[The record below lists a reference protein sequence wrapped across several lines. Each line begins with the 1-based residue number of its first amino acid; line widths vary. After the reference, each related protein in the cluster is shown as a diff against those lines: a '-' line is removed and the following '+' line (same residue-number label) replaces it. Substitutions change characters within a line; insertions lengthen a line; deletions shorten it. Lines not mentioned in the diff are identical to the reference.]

1 MIQGI
6 CAWYRGGM
14 KPAVWCGLVALVGLG
29 CPASDANEPSPSGSG
44 TGTGEDASTSVDPSI
59 GTTSGSTETGL
70 PPADSS
76 SGEPAGP
83 IPASGISLDW
93 VEANQAVGVRIGED
107 GGGVGGEGRT
117 SPLLANRITL
127 VRAFWEIQ
135 DDWTPREIE
144 AHFTVNYPDG
154 TSDTKIDRKLVEGPS
169 FIGNLGEAFFWGLMA
184 EEAVPGMTYHIEL
197 FETDD
202 AFADDAVSEAPR
214 LPDDG
219 SEAFVGI
226 EESYQLLKIVIV
238 PFNYDFGECTREP
251 DLSEETMQLFYDYMY
266 MMMPVDS
273 LDIEIKPNVD
283 WDGELTSFVPLNQ
296 YMAGQRVDDEADP
309 EVFYYGLVDV
319 CSGGL
324 GGAGGLANGIPSD
337 PTSPDVG
344 YQRVSSGL
352 SLPGNPEF
360 SADTFVH
367 EVGHSLG
374 RRHVACSGE
383 EGGPDITYPIEGG
396 DLGEWGFGVIDFQL
410 RHPTVNKD
418 YMTYCNP
425 AWVSTW
431 GLNKVFP
438 IIRTLSMW
446 DEGYPGAD
454 SVRPTPAAGSV
465 LIGNVLPDGSES
477 WYTTVGR
484 IGSEHRSPSTAI
496 EFQTPMGPAVQKAR
510 VTDLPDMGGSMIVV
524 ELPTGFDRIGAI
536 TRLEGT
542 QRLSIDRSAVR
553 AHAKTR

>member
-1 MIQGI
+1 
-6 CAWYRGGM
+6 M

-29 CPASDANEPSPSGSG
+29 CPASDANEPGPSGSG
-44 TGTGEDASTSVDPSI
+44 TGTGEDASTSLEPTV
-59 GTTSGSTETGL
+59 GTTSGSTETGS

-83 IPASGISLDW
+83 IPASGISVDW

-117 SPLLANRITL
+117 SPLIANRITL
-127 VRAFWEIQ
+127 VRAFWEIE

-144 AHFTVNYPDG
+144 AQFTVNYPDG

-197 FETDD
+197 FETD
-202 AFADDAVSEAPR
+202 ASFADDAVSEPPR

-238 PFNYDFGECTREP
+238 PFNYNFGECTREP

-296 YMAGQRVDDEADP
+296 YMAGQRVDDAADP

-465 LIGNVLPDGSES
+465 LIGNLLPDGSES
-477 WYTTVGR
+477 WYTSVGR
-484 IGSEHRSPSTAI
+484 IGSEQRSSSTAI
-496 EFQTPMGPAVQKAR
+496 EFQTPTGPTVQKAR
-510 VTDLPDMGGSMIVV
+510 VTDLPDMGGSMIVA
-524 ELPTGFDRIGAI
+524 ELPVGFDRIGAI
-536 TRLEGT
+536 TRLEGN
-542 QRLSIDRSAVR
+542 QRLSIERSAVR

>member
-1 MIQGI
+1 
-6 CAWYRGGM
+6 M
-14 KPAVWCGLVALVGLG
+14 KRAVWCGLVALLGLG
-29 CPASDANEPSPSGSG
+29 CPASDGDEPGLSDSG
-44 TGTGEDASTSVDPSI
+44 TGEPSTSGEPS
-59 GTTSGSTETGL
+59 TTTMSGSSGTDMTA
-70 PPADSS
+70 ADSS
-76 SGEPAGP
+76 SGGPTGP
-83 IPASGISLDW
+83 IPASGISVDW

-107 GGGVGGEGRT
+107 GGGVGGDGRT
-117 SPLLANRITL
+117 SPLIANRITL
-127 VRAFWEIQ
+127 VRAFWEVG

-144 AHFTVNYPDG
+144 AQFTVNYADG
-154 TSDTKIDRKLVEGPS
+154 SSDTKIDRKVVEGPS
-169 FIGNLGEAFFWGLMA
+169 FIGNLGESFYWGLMA
-184 EEAVPGMTYHIEL
+184 DETLPGMTYHVEL
-197 FETDD
+197 FETDP
-202 AFADDAVSEAPR
+202 AFADETVTEPPR

-226 EESYQLLKIVIV
+226 EDSFQLLKIAIV
-238 PFNYDFGECTREP
+238 PFNYDFGDCTREP

-266 MMMPVDS
+266 MMMPVDA
-273 LDIEIKPNVD
+273 LEIEIQPNVD

-296 YMAGQRVDDEADP
+296 YMAGLRVDDAADP

-337 PTSPDVG
+337 PTSPDVA

-352 SLPGNPEF
+352 SLPDNPEF

-374 RRHVACSGE
+374 RRHVACNGE
-383 EGGPDITYPIEGG
+383 EGGPDPTYPIEGG

-410 RHPTVNKD
+410 RHPTVYKD

-446 DEGYPGAD
+446 DDDFPGAD
-454 SVRPTPAAGSV
+454 SARPTPQAGSV
-465 LIGNVLPDGSES
+465 LVGTLLPDGSEY
-477 WYTTVGR
+477 WYTSPGR
-484 IGSEHRSPSTAI
+484 IGSDERSATTAI
-496 EFQTPMGPAVQKAR
+496 ELQTPHGTVTQKTR
-510 VTDLPDMGGSMIVV
+510 VTELPDGGGTMIVA
-524 ELPTGFDRIGAI
+524 ELPVGFDQISAI
-536 TRLEGT
+536 TRVEGT
-542 QRLSIDRSAVR
+542 KRLLVERSAVR
-553 AHAKTR
+553 AHTKTR